1 MKPKISIVI
10 RTKNEER
17 WILKCLEQIN
27 KQTFRDFEIILVDNN
42 STDKTVQKATIAGV
56 KKIFVIK
63 NFLPGKA
70 LNLGIKKSLGEY
82 IVCLSAHCIPTNKD
96 WLKNLIKNF
105 KLESNVAGVYGRQEP
120 MEFSKDSDK
129 RDLFLVFGLDRK
141 VQIKDSFFHNANSI
155 IKKSIWEK
163 FKFDEKITNIEDRLW
178 GEKIIQ
184 SGYKIIYEPSASVFH
199 HHGIH
204 QDGNQVRLRNV
215 VNIIQSYSK
224 NFSQGNLDPKK
235 LNIIAIIPSK
245 GPLKKNGK
253 DFLIRHTI
261 KEAKKS
267 KFIKK
272 VIVSTDNKQTRNFAI
287 KNGAECP
294 FLRPKKLSMGNVNLR
309 TVQKFSLSE
318 LERNKI
324 FPDLI
329 IHLEET
335 YPFRDKD
342 LIDQAIKVLLKN
354 GYDTVIAA
362 KEEKGWLWKED
373 TNGYLRIEEGD
384 IPEKIK
390 KKTYL
395 GLHGICCVTYPE
407 FVRNGSL
414 IGKNIGLFPL
424 KNHLSI
430 IEIRDNETFK
440 KFSKILKKY

>member
-1 MKPKISIVI
+1 MKPKISIII

-27 KQTFRDFEIILVDNN
+27 KQTFKDYEIILVDNN